1 MEENSE
7 TKLEKIIKIEKQLGE
22 IQDVD
27 VLLEKILTETRKIVN
42 ADAGSIYVIEGNK
55 LKIKYGQNDTHLK
68 ELAPGEKL
76 PYTCF
81 SFPINENQI
90 CGYVASTKEP
100 LKGYSFVLS
109 ATKKRPSRLGIRLRR
124 RSEAE
129 HEKRRISHC

>member
-42 ADAGSIYVIEGNK
+42 ADAGSIYVIEGDK

-81 SFPINENQI
+81 SFPLMKI
-90 CGYVASTKEP
+90 K
-100 LKGYSFVLS
+100 FVDTLHQQ
-109 ATKKRPSRLGIRLRR
+109 KN
-124 RSEAE
+124 
-129 HEKRRISHC
+129 H